1 MGEIMHQ
8 LGIEPATI
16 VVEMV
21 GFVLLLVLLK
31 RFLWA
36 PVTGYLEQRQRDI
49 AQTYDKVEQTRQE
62 MERLRDEYE
71 QRLANIEA
79 EARAQIQQA
88 VKEAQQV
95 REQILAEARQQAEK
109 MIRDAEEVIRYEREK
124 ALAEMRTQV
133 VDLTL
138 LATSRILQESVD
150 DARHRKMVE
159 DFIDQVASGV

>member
-1 MGEIMHQ
+1 MSEIMHQ
-8 LGIEPATI
+8 LGIEPAAI

-21 GFVLLLVLLK
+21 GFVLLLLLLK
-31 RFLWA
+31 RFLWQ
-36 PVTGYLEQRQRDI
+36 PVTDYLQRRQQDI

-79 EARAQIQQA
+79 EARNQIQQA
-88 VKEAQQV
+88 VKEAQQL

-109 MIRDAEEVIRYEREK
+109 MVRDAEETIRYERQK
-124 ALAEMRTQV
+124 ALAEMRAQV
-133 VDLTL
+133 VELTM

-150 DARHRKMVE
+150 ETKHRKLVE
-159 DFIDQVASGV
+159 EFINQVATRA

>member
-21 GFVLLLVLLK
+21 GFILLLLLLK
-31 RFLWA
+31 RFLWV
-36 PVTGYLEQRQRDI
+36 PVTEYLEQRRQDI
-49 AQTYDKVEQTRQE
+49 AHTYEKVEQTRQE
-62 MERLRDEYE
+62 MESLRDEYQ

-88 VKEAQQV
+88 IKEAQQV
-95 REQILAEARQQAEK
+95 REHILSEARQQAEK
-109 MIRDAEEVIRYEREK
+109 MVRDAQETIQYERQK
-124 ALAEMRTQV
+124 ALAEMRAQV
-133 VDLTL
+133 VELTL

-150 DARHRKMVE
+150 DARHRKMVQ
-159 DFIDQVASGV
+159 DFVDQVATGV

>member
-21 GFVLLLVLLK
+21 GFVLLLLLLK
-31 RFLWA
+31 RFLWG
-36 PVTGYLEQRQRDI
+36 PVTEYLEQRRQDI
-49 AQTYDKVEQTRQE
+49 ANTYEKVEQTRQE
-62 MERLRDEYE
+62 MERLRSEYE

-109 MIRDAEEVIRYEREK
+109 MVRDAEETIRYERQK
-124 ALAEMRTQV
+124 ALAEMRAQV
-133 VDLTL
+133 VELTL
-138 LATSRILQESVD
+138 LATGRILQESVD

-159 DFIDQVASGV
+159 DFINQVATEA